1 MKSDHSEK
9 DMIEDGQYL
18 IRSPFTT
25 PIQETDWANSL
36 MYKKVYFSASIC
48 TEWPMKGFCEIWR
61 EGTSR
66 QLKQLRQIL
75 RQFIQGF
82 RFHRSQNSLFS
93 VGK

>member
-1 MKSDHSEK
+1 MKSGHSEK

-25 PIQETDWANSL
+25 PIQETDGANSL

-48 TEWPMKGFCEIWR
+48 TEWPMKGFCEIWH

-66 QLKQLRQIL
+66 QLKQL
-75 RQFIQGF
+75 
-82 RFHRSQNSLFS
+82 
-93 VGK
+93 